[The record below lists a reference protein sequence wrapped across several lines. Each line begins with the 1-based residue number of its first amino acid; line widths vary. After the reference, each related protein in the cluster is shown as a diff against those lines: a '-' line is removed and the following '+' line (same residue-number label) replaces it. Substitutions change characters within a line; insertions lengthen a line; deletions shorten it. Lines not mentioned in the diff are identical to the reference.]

1 MIDRMLVEPITI
13 MRAVRATNRYGDD
26 VLTWEEP
33 EYADILGVLQQA
45 QYGSEV
51 TTERDLQST
60 EGTVFLPLDAPVTGQ
75 DRLVHNGQTWFLV
88 GPLAPVGRPG
98 RPSHLEGRVR
108 LVKDGV

>member
-1 MIDRMLVEPITI
+1 MIDRMLVEPITVL
-13 MRAVRATNRYGDD
+13 RAVRSTDRYGDD
-26 VLTWEEP
+26 VLSWEVP
-33 EYADILGVLQQA
+33 DTGPVLGVLQQA